1 MSLEQVAL
9 QQQDLNLG
17 HDLNERIKVI
27 NFTSS
32 GGMPEDFI
40 VMYQLPE
47 SVAGGSGKEMAGNL
61 QTVILEEEKSV
72 KDDLIENQPCL
83 VAQERATTEL
93 NRQEFVIN

>member
-32 GGMPEDFI
+32 GGMPQDFI

-47 SVAGGSGKEMAGNL
+47 SSWRQWKRNGWEFTNSYIGGG
-61 QTVILEEEKSV
+61 EKC
-72 KDDLIENQPCL
+72 EG
-83 VAQERATTEL
+83 
-93 NRQEFVIN
+93 

>member
-1 MSLEQVAL
+1 
-9 QQQDLNLG
+9 
-17 HDLNERIKVI
+17 
-27 NFTSS
+27 
-32 GGMPEDFI
+32 
-40 VMYQLPE
+40 
-47 SVAGGSGKEMAGNL
+47 MAGNL